1 MSLVYWLSKFS
12 QEAMLVEIFLIG
24 CIGVGYFGYLLIKK
38 RRYGAA
44 KNNIPDNVVR
54 AFLIELISSAE
65 GFRRQLFGELGK
77 GGTANMTPEAA
88 AQMQAQMGVFFSQN
102 SSLAQAAG
110 LSGIAATPE
119 AFAAAAAAAG
129 IGPTGA
135 AGTGGA
141 DVTALKTQLA
151 SAVQKTDELTKT
163 IAQLNAEKANLE
175 KAGAGSGAAGGDNGK
190 QLADLNEKIS
200 KLESKLTEYEV
211 IEDDLANLKKYQQ
224 ENKQLKAQLEALQKG
239 APAPVAA
246 PTEVVAAAPVAEAPI
261 VEAPVAEAPAVAEAA
276 PAVAAAEPSP
286 IAAAEAT
293 VAETKATESF
303 DTLVDKVEE
312 SLAPTPTGASV
323 SDPVVEQQAKTTA
336 PVADAPAV
344 LDAAVAGGAAPLEPK
359 QEKTDADLLNEFERM
374 LSS

>member
-12 QEAMLVEIFLIG
+12 QEAMLVELFLIG

-77 GGTANMTPEAA
+77 GGLNISPEAN
-88 AQMQAQMGVFFSQN
+88 AQMQAQMGAFFAQN
-102 SSLAQAAG
+102 AGIAQASG
-110 LSGIAATPE
+110 LTSAPTPE

-129 IGPTGA
+129 IG
-135 AGTGGA
+135 GTNNA
-141 DVTALKTQLA
+141 DLSALKTQLA
-151 SAVQKTDELTKT
+151 TAVQKTDELNKT

-175 KAGAGSGAAGGDNGK
+175 KAGASAGAGDSSK
-190 QLADLNEKIS
+190 QLTDLNDKIS

-224 ENKQLKAQLEALQKG
+224 ENKQLKAQLEAMQKG
-239 APAPVAA
+239 APVAAATPDIAAVVAAPVIEAVAA
-246 PTEVVAAAPVAEAPI
+246 PTAEAAASAAPETPI
-261 VEAPVAEAPAVAEAA
+261 EAA
-276 PAVAAAEPSP
+276 PAAATAAPEPSP
-286 IAAAEAT
+286 IAVAEAT

-312 SLAPTPTGASV
+312 SLAPAPTGASA
-323 SDPVVEQQAKTTA
+323 SDPIVEQQAKTTQ
-336 PVADAPAV
+336 PVADAPAA
-344 LDAAVAGGAAPLEPK
+344 LDAATANAAAPLEAKP
-359 QEKTDADLLNEFERM
+359 EKTDADLLNEFERM